1 MWGLV
6 HFSLFQKDYISA
18 VSETC
23 YFLLLPSKYVIA
35 FSTMLEIA
43 VGTKAGL
50 DLDKVFQIP
59 YLWDFSTIEDILCH
73 FTHIESHPNWVILIA
88 YLPQANIGI
97 VTMLHHQTLV
107 WHFRRKLLPRVLYLA
122 PGRFDVAVSKGMPR
136 KATSR
141 SPVAFGGET
150 IGRRI
155 NDAIPPALCKS
166 FGLKGS

>member
-1 MWGLV
+1 MRFGTFLSLPKRLHFCSFWNSPFYSCLRSMWL
-6 HFSLFQKDYISA
+6 LFQ
-18 VSETC
+18 
-23 YFLLLPSKYVIA
+23 PQ
-35 FSTMLEIA
+35 MR
-43 VGTKAGL
+43 
-50 DLDKVFQIP
+50 
-59 YLWDFSTIEDILCH
+59 YLWGFWTRENILYH
-73 FTHIESHPNWVILIA
+73 FWHIESHPNWVILIA
-88 YLPQANIGI
+88 YLPQANIGT

-107 WHFRRKLLPRVLYLA
+107 WHFRRKWLPRVLYLA

-141 SPVAFGGET
+141 SPLAFGGET